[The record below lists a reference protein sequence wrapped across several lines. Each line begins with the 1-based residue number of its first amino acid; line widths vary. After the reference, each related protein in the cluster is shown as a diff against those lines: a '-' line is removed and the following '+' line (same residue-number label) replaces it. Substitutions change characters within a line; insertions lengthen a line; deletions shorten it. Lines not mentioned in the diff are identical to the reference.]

1 MTIRNS
7 HYSEDQHMSMEI
19 NIHNV
24 HIKIVRA
31 IFGHGQL
38 EKQTSTHS
46 SLDPLTLLTKS
57 FDHV

>member
-1 MTIRNS
+1 
-7 HYSEDQHMSMEI
+7 MSMEI

-24 HIKIVRA
+24 YIKIVRA

-46 SLDPLTLLTKS
+46 PLDPLTLLTKS